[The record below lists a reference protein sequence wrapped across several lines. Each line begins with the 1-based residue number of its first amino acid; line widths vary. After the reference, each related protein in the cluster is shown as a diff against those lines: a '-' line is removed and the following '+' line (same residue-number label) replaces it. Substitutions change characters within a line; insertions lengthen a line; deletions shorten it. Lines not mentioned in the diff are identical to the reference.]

1 MPSDLFQVIFGAIHD
16 NWAIPA
22 LIRSVCKK
30 RYLKDACCELIRW
43 NDYGCSVLQC
53 PSGFYVQKIM
63 LVLAKMQISVLC
75 VLSLSLNY
83 RMKALMCALLIG
95 WGLWTPKPQPTTSWW
110 SCSRFATAAF
120 LPLQH
125 PLTPFVA
132 GDEAHRWAH
141 VALCGL
147 VRVTDLLSWFSLWG
161 SMHSGLLQCSQR
173 FRSAELVHI
182 QRRSRCS
189 FELP

>member
-1 MPSDLFQVIFGAIHD
+1 MPAV
-16 NWAIPA
+16 NWLDEMI
-22 LIRSVCKK
+22 I
-30 RYLKDACCELIRW
+30 
-43 NDYGCSVLQC
+43 QC

-141 VALCGL
+141 V
-147 VRVTDLLSWFSLWG
+147 TDLLSWFSLWG

-182 QRRSRCS
+182 QQKSWCS